1 MKKIGTYLAFPLLV
15 ILILL
20 LYGFSLKRNQQKK
33 VQKIEVQFEGGENE
47 FLTHESVNKLLI
59 QNNEEFK
66 NQPKSVIDLHEL
78 ENLISA
84 NPYVEEAVV
93 FLTPR
98 GLLKTQIKQREPL
111 ARIITNNESYYIDKY
126 GVKIPLSSN
135 HSARVPLV
143 LGVNSFKDVKEITQL
158 VNYFFEDDFLKKE
171 IVAMKKMPND
181 EYVFNVRSGDY
192 KINFGKCV
200 NIDKKIKKIKAF
212 YNKALLDKTIHN
224 YKTINVKYHNQVV
237 CTKQHQVGKAKSLG
251 VKRGVVNNITQTI
264 QSIQQAVDEA
274 ESVSGQKIEE
284 VVVGIAGQHIR
295 SLHHSDYI
303 TRTKSDEVIEAKDI
317 NDLENQVHKL
327 VMLPGEEIIHVLP
340 QEFKVDSQADIKEP
354 IGMYG
359 GRLEANF
366 HVVVGQV
373 SSIRNIGRCVKS
385 AGLSLSDITL
395 EPLASASA
403 VLSREEK
410 EAGVALIDIG
420 GGTTDL
426 AIFKDGI
433 IRHTAVIPFGGN
445 VITEDI
451 KEGCSIIEK
460 QAELLKVKF
469 GSAWP
474 GENKETEIVSI
485 PGEHVYLE
493 IKNYGHETQKGK
505 LIAGIVLT
513 GGGSQLKHL
522 RQLVE
527 YITGMDARIGF
538 PNENLAGESD
548 DNLSSPSYATAVGLL
563 MEGLSKPEIERV
575 VEEKVV
581 TEASFQPIES
591 VEKESIVIE
600 DKQVEP
606 KRRAKSFFDK
616 FTERFKEF
624 LDNAE

>member
-1 MKKIGTYLAFPLLV
+1 MENNKIAVGLDIGTTKIVAMIGRKNEYD
-15 ILILL
+15 
-20 LYGFSLKRNQQKK
+20 
-33 VQKIEVQFEGGENE
+33 KIEVVG
-47 FLTHESVNKLLI
+47 I
-59 QNNEEFK
+59 
-66 NQPKSVIDLHEL
+66 
-78 ENLISA
+78 
-84 NPYVEEAVV
+84 
-93 FLTPR
+93 
-98 GLLKTQIKQREPL
+98 
-111 ARIITNNESYYIDKY
+111 
-126 GVKIPLSSN
+126 
-135 HSARVPLV
+135 
-143 LGVNSFKDVKEITQL
+143 
-158 VNYFFEDDFLKKE
+158 
-171 IVAMKKMPND
+171 
-181 EYVFNVRSGDY
+181 
-192 KINFGKCV
+192 
-200 NIDKKIKKIKAF
+200 
-212 YNKALLDKTIHN
+212 
-224 YKTINVKYHNQVV
+224 
-237 CTKQHQVGKAKSLG
+237 GKAKSLG
-251 VKRGVVNNITQTI
+251 VKRGVVSNITQTI

-274 ESVSGQKIEE
+274 ESVSGVKIEE

-303 TRTKSDEVIEAKDI
+303 TRNNADEVIDENDI
-317 NDLENQVHKL
+317 ENLVNQVHKL

-385 AGLSLSDITL
+385 AGLNLSEITL

-403 VLSREEK
+403 VLSQEEK

-433 IRHTAVIPFGGN
+433 IRHTAVVPFGGN
-445 VITEDI
+445 VITDDI

-460 QAELLKVKF
+460 QAELLKIKF

-485 PGEHVYLE
+485 PGLRGREPKEITLKNLSKIIHARVQEIIEHVYLE
-493 IKNYGHETQKGK
+493 IKNYGHETAKGK

-538 PNENLAGESD
+538 PNEHLAGDSED
-548 DNLSSPSYATAVGLL
+548 TLSSPSYATAVGLL
-563 MEGLSKPEIERV
+563 MEGLEHLTKEEVTENYVEEIEEGNQEENKQV
-575 VEEKVV
+575 VQTIKEEKA
-581 TEASFQPIES
+581 TST
-591 VEKESIVIE
+591 K
-600 DKQVEP
+600 
-606 KRRAKSFFDK
+606 KSFFEK
-616 FTERFKEF
+616 FTDGLKDF